1 MFLRV
6 CLDHHVFVWFW
17 ECVWTGVYSLWMLDL
32 LLCSQ
37 SVSDDLHSAFFV
49 VVLFWGFFYIFI
61 LGFLISPKALAYT
74 SLRAWLHL
82 SVEDVWPPGPA
93 YALLVCWRF
102 TKLTVFFL
110 WKRFKIGSNP
120 HNVTRAWFLFD
131 FFKLCLFFDGVRFM
145 FSLQKIF

>member
-1 MFLRV
+1 MLGSPRV
-6 CLDHHVFVWFW
+6 C
-17 ECVWTGVYSLWMLDL
+17 
-32 LLCSQ
+32 
-37 SVSDDLHSAFFV
+37 
-49 VVLFWGFFYIFI
+49 VVLGMCVNGCILPVNVRLAALFPISFWRFTFCFFCCCFVLGFFYIFI